1 MMNNLSIPKA
11 NKRVI
16 ALDCGG
22 AKLLGRMLCED
33 PGCHLLA
40 IVIVNLTFGDAE
52 LNRDLLSM
60 GGGGE
65 VQLVDCLG
73 YALLVSFDCFFFSR
87 LRRWAV
93 LPERSL
99 PIRPSRS
106 APGPSNARRPTSS
119 VRFAPLSLSL
129 TAENKKSSR
138 RSPPSSS
145 PPSARSPCRRRRAC
159 PTPREDYF
167 RSCSRSWKAS

>member
-1 MMNNLSIPKA
+1 MVRYREERGGVGGGPSSSSSSSPPRYALIPALLSFLRRCPRDSSEQYLSLLVLNNLSIPQS
-11 NKRVI
+11 NKRII
-16 ALDCGG
+16 ALECGG

-73 YALLVSFDCFFFSR
+73 YALLVS
-87 LRRWAV
+87 
-93 LPERSL
+93 
-99 PIRPSRS
+99 
-106 APGPSNARRPTSS
+106 G
-119 VRFAPLSLSL
+119 
-129 TAENKKSSR
+129 
-138 RSPPSSS
+138 
-145 PPSARSPCRRRRAC
+145 
-159 PTPREDYF
+159 
-167 RSCSRSWKAS
+167 

>member
-1 MMNNLSIPKA
+1 MLNNLSIPKA

-60 GGGGE
+60 GGGG
-65 VQLVDCLG
+65 
-73 YALLVSFDCFFFSR
+73 R
-87 LRRWAV
+87 
-93 LPERSL
+93 
-99 PIRPSRS
+99 
-106 APGPSNARRPTSS
+106 
-119 VRFAPLSLSL
+119 
-129 TAENKKSSR
+129 
-138 RSPPSSS
+138 SSS
-145 PPSARSPCRRRRAC
+145 WIAWVMPC
-159 PTPREDYF
+159 
-167 RSCSRSWKAS
+167 W

>member
-1 MMNNLSIPKA
+1 MLNNLSITKA

-60 GGGGE
+60 GGGGGGPARG
-65 VQLVDCLG
+65 LLG
-73 YALLVSFDCFFFSR
+73 LCPAGEFRLFLFFPS
-87 LRRWAV
+87 
-93 LPERSL
+93 PTMGG
-99 PIRPSRS
+99 PSREELTH
-106 APGPSNARRPTSS
+106 PSFAVGTRP
-119 VRFAPLSLSL
+119 L
-129 TAENKKSSR
+129 
-138 RSPPSSS
+138 
-145 PPSARSPCRRRRAC
+145 
-159 PTPREDYF
+159 
-167 RSCSRSWKAS
+167 